1 MVYPILSFISET
13 FILIPIFVLYRT
25 YSSWNKNQ
33 VMKLLMW
40 LVCSYFILYVA
51 VLPSDIMLLLGKDAP
66 NSIFFYNWHYI
77 LAGYLKLAIYYSLLN
92 TKYKKWLIWLL
103 VAIITVFVLFE
114 FKTDSLIYIFTD
126 QFVTKT
132 YVIIN
137 LFIIVLSLLYAYQ
150 LLQDLSVEDITQ
162 YSFFWLNSGF
172 LIYHIGSISIYSF
185 VGNGAT
191 EEEGKIAWVVNSIL
205 LVVLYYAIT
214 ASFYYSKNL
223 SKKT

>member
-1 MVYPILSFISET
+1 
-13 FILIPIFVLYRT
+13 
-25 YSSWNKNQ
+25 
-33 VMKLLMW
+33 
-40 LVCSYFILYVA
+40 
-51 VLPSDIMLLLGKDAP
+51 
-66 NSIFFYNWHYI
+66 
-77 LAGYLKLAIYYSLLN
+77 
-92 TKYKKWLIWLL
+92 
-103 VAIITVFVLFE
+103 
-114 FKTDSLIYIFTD
+114 
-126 QFVTKT
+126 T

-205 LVVLYYAIT
+205 LFVLYYAIT